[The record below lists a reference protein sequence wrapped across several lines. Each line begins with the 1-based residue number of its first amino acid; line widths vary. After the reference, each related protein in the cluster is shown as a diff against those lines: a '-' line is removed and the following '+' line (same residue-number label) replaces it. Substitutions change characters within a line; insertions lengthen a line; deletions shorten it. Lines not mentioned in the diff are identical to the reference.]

1 MKGEVLKLL
10 SEVEARLRTLRAAVQ
25 AIPSPRVSRRSI
37 RKEAADIADIWVE
50 KLRSPLEY
58 RFHLPKETVEE
69 FAQAFKRLHV
79 LSRPNNLKTS
89 YIETLKSM
97 LRGFKDRLVLPVQ
110 QFSEPTDQ
118 VFDLLNLV
126 KGLPDPQES
135 DYLRE
140 AVECAAR
147 GYRRA
152 SVVMGWCAAMDRIQR
167 KIQQIGFDKFNHASS
182 TMKAQ
187 TSGRFRI
194 WNKGFKVASL
204 SELQEVF
211 DMDVI
216 WVLEGLELLDS
227 NQGDRLRNVCYLYR
241 NQSAHPGQ
249 AEIEDAH
256 LVAFFTD
263 LNSMIL
269 SNPSFALE

>member
-1 MKGEVLKLL
+1 VKEEVLKLL
-10 SEVEARLRTLRAAVQ
+10 SEVEARLRTLRGAVQ

-37 RKEAADIADIWVE
+37 REEAAEIADIWVE

-89 YIETLKSM
+89 YIETLRGM

-118 VFDLLNLV
+118 VFDLLNVV
-126 KGLPDPQES
+126 KGLPDPEES

-152 SVVMGWCAAMDRIQR
+152 AVVMGWCAAIDRIQR
-167 KIQQIGFDKFNHASS
+167 KIRELGFDRFNQASS
-182 TMKAQ
+182 MMKAQ
-187 TSGRFRI
+187 TSGRFKA
-194 WNKGFKVASL
+194 WNKEFKVTSL
-204 SELQEVF
+204 SELQQVF
-211 DMDVI
+211 DADAI
-216 WVLEGLELLDS
+216 WVLEGLCLLDS

-249 AEIEDAH
+249 AKIEDAH

-263 LNSMIL
+263 LNSIVFA
-269 SNPSFALE
+269 NASFALR